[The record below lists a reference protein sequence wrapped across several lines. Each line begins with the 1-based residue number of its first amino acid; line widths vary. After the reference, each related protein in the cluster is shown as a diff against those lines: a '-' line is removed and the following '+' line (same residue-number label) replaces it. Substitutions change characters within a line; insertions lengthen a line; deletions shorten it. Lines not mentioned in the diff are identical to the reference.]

1 MIVRNKNGE
10 TWRPPD
16 AWDCNI
22 SPTEGG
28 APPKLPIPAT
38 LRARTSKEKKP
49 SSSQSDL
56 AHLRRSIRR
65 MEAASAKI
73 MLERLK
79 EEWIEVADAAVYR
92 ELELEKQLWM
102 LCALRCLNKKKD
114 LNQTPTLSLGKMTE
128 PTKVLSLYENYGLS
142 SYIHLEPQFNISKHL
157 HLSSLPYR

>member
-1 MIVRNKNGE
+1 MSPKGFPVIVRNKNGD

-16 AWDCNI
+16 AWKCPI
-22 SPTEGG
+22 SPTDGVGE
-28 APPKLPIPAT
+28 PPTTPIIAT
-38 LRARTSKEKKP
+38 VRQRTSREKKP

-73 MLERLK
+73 MIERLK

-114 LNQTPTLSLGKMTE
+114 LHLINSPSLGNSVT
-128 PTKVLSLYENYGLS
+128 PKVLSLYENHGLS
-142 SYIHLEPQFNISKHL
+142 SGIKFKGLI
-157 HLSSLPYR
+157 